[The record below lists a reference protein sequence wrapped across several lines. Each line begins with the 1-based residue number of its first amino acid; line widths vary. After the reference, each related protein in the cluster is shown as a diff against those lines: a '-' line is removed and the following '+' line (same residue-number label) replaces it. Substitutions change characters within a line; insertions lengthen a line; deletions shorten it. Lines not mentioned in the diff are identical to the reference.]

1 VKIKFDFPLC
11 QSKIKSENTQKKIV
25 VLKSI
30 NKKGSG
36 ESSRSVCSADLED
49 SLGKEQLYRW
59 KITILMFEITI
70 VAIMKLCLF
79 NSIGS

>member
-1 VKIKFDFPLC
+1 M
-11 QSKIKSENTQKKIV
+11 
-25 VLKSI
+25 LKSI
-30 NKKGSG
+30 NKKGSE

-49 SLGKEQLYRW
+49 SLGKEQLYRG

-70 VAIMKLCLF
+70 VAIMKLCSF

>member
-1 VKIKFDFPLC
+1 
-11 QSKIKSENTQKKIV
+11 

-30 NKKGSG
+30 NKKGSE

-49 SLGKEQLYRW
+49 SLGKEQLYRG

-70 VAIMKLCLF
+70 VAFRLYFVNKAMTI
-79 NSIGS
+79 IG